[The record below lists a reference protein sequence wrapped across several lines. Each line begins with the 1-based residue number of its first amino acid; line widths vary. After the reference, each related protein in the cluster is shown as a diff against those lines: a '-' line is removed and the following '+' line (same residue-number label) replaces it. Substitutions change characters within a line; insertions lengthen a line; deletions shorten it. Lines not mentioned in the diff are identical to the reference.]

1 MNFSTDTLIRSSQKK
16 LVTNETKFGT
26 FIGICNKILDEQS
39 RGRKKHVNVKENQ
52 LPFINKTLSKTVIL
66 RRKSKT
72 IFLKNRSEEIKLN
85 YRKQR
90 NVCVKPLTKSEWDYY
105 SSLNEKK
112 YVTING
118 SGMS

>member
-1 MNFSTDTLIRSSQKK
+1 M
-16 LVTNETKFGT
+16 
-26 FIGICNKILDEQS
+26 LDEQS
-39 RGRKKHVNVKENQ
+39 PGRKKRVNVKENQ

-90 NVCVKPLTKSEWDYY
+90 NVCAKPLTKCEWDYY

-118 SGMS
+118 SGML